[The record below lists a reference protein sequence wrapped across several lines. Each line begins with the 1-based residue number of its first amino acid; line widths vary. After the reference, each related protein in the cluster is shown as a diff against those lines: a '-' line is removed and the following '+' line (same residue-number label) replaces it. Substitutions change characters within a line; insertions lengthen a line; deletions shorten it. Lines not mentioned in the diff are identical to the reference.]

1 MPVKNKTQFN
11 LQNISVELQ
20 PESLSEVSSNIHFIH
35 IKRCEPSMH
44 LFYFTSEV
52 IKTVPTKKAS
62 ILTSHRWMLA
72 TLKLSVGKLEGQSES
87 VFDNFFSSFI
97 PFESR
102 VCWSLFLTFQLWHW
116 QEGLKV
122 NQDII

>member
-62 ILTSHRWMLA
+62 ILTSHRWMPA

-87 VFDNFFSSFI
+87 VFDNFSLLSFHLNR
-97 PFESR
+97 EY
-102 VCWSLFLTFQLWHW
+102 V
-116 QEGLKV
+116 GLYS
-122 NQDII
+122 